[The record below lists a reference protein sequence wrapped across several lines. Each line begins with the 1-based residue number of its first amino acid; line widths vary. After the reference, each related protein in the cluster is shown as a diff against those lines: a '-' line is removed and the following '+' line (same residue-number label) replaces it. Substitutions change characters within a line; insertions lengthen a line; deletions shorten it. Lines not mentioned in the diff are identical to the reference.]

1 MFKNQL
7 ISTILFTLSLISV
20 LLLATIPVAAQSL
33 KTGVLTH
40 PPAQLCLIL
49 AELFNHDS
57 IMQTLAF

>member
-40 PPAQLCLIL
+40 PPAQLRLIL
-49 AELFNHDS
+49 VELFNHDS